1 MEKKRARMAMS
12 ALSQETRL
20 AVFTLLI
27 DAGDAGLAAGAISE
41 TTKTSPTAMSAHLA
55 ILSQAGLVKSK
66 KIGRSVIYRAMP
78 TVANELASF
87 LTNIGGT
94 RPYAAQPLA
103 KSNRNHLG
111 QDANE

>member
-1 MEKKRARMAMS
+1 M
-12 ALSQETRL
+12 
-20 AVFTLLI
+20 
-27 DAGDAGLAAGAISE
+27 
-41 TTKTSPTAMSAHLA
+41 
-55 ILSQAGLVKSK
+55 
-66 KIGRSVIYRAMP
+66 IYRAMP

>member
-55 ILSQAGLVKSK
+55 ILAQAGLVKSK
-66 KIGRSVIYRAMP
+66 KVGRKVIYRALP
-78 TVANELASF
+78 RVAYELADF
-87 LTNIGGT
+87 LRNIGRSDT
-94 RPYAAQPLA
+94 RSP
-103 KSNRNHLG
+103 
-111 QDANE
+111 